1 MAPGN
6 TKEEVEFTF
15 EACRAGVE
23 QFLLKYSAPTSLS
36 PIAKPM
42 DKFHTVI
49 SLNSGSEGE
58 RVFNELLREKS
69 WEGNYTIVTDQNN
82 EHFDAM
88 SASDF
93 GLIYDGQMIGSA
105 AVCHLPTM
113 ILLNMR
119 MHQQYYHDMYNR
131 WWNDMNIIANN
142 NIYPE
147 VIGGEV
153 WFGRITD
160 QLGEWY
166 LKPRDRYRMIQ
177 QWEYF
182 IKEALPRADDRQP
195 GSIMFGEI
203 QYSDGQEYEEF
214 LDPHY
219 LSAVQ
224 IWQDI

>member
-1 MAPGN
+1 
-6 TKEEVEFTF
+6 
-15 EACRAGVE
+15 
-23 QFLLKYSAPTSLS
+23 
-36 PIAKPM
+36 M

-58 RVFNELLREKS
+58 RVFHELLREKA
-69 WEGNYTIVTDQNN
+69 WEGNYTIVTDQDN